1 LEKPKHVL
9 HEAHELKVLLWALS
23 KWRNAECCKD
33 HSPRIW
39 AREGLALT
47 TIPHFL
53 EASTMRYRCEATSV
67 AGFIQQLAVGYVA
80 RGYHFYVVG
89 RVPEGKD
96 PRLLDE
102 KLVAKYGILASKG
115 ARARRKALGYANVQY
130 LRYKN
135 WFVLLATPG
144 KHEFFI
150 LEEGQIQDAR
160 EIPIKLFGYAVSYR
174 NGHPHVRIEQR
185 KYLELK
191 ASFADLAVH
200 RKRERLE
207 EEFLRLEFE
216 PYAPVRSQ
224 LSCILRDVNRR
235 RKTAQFELV
244 PSSCLRTRRRI
255 ESPFENRMPLQ
266 RQPCAS
272 IEADSLIIQAAEG
285 ESIFRT

>member
-1 LEKPKHVL
+1 MLQRPI
-9 HEAHELKVLLWALS
+9 A
-23 KWRNAECCKD
+23 KD
-33 HSPRIW
+33 LGWGGI
-39 AREGLALT
+39 GLNNN
-47 TIPHFL
+47 PSFFGGV
-53 EASTMRYRCEATSV
+53 TMRYRCEATSV

-80 RGYHFYVVG
+80 RGYYFYVVG
-89 RVPEGKD
+89 KVPEGKD

-102 KLVAKYGILASKG
+102 KLVTKYGISASKG
-115 ARARRKALGYANVQY
+115 TRSRRKALGYANVQY

-150 LEEGQIQDAR
+150 LEAGQIQDAR

-191 ASFADLAVH
+191 SWFADVAVH
-200 RKRERLE
+200 RKKEWFEQEFRRLG
-207 EEFLRLEFE
+207 FE

-255 ESPFENRMPLQ
+255 ESPFEDRMPLE
-266 RQPCAS
+266 RSSCAS
-272 IEADSLIIQAAEG
+272 IEAEAVNS
-285 ESIFRT
+285 